1 MIKLDEVDL
10 ERHAGGL
17 LAFAIEQLGNAAT
30 DTDGFKELHAE
41 AVAAVPAV
49 QEHLRAATD
58 ELSSAAETQKLF
70 DAHSLDEDAI
80 AFGAALPEGAAV
92 VNDFALLVA
101 PVEPPPPGPAVKKAL
116 KFDSNFINFGR
127 VKLEQHSETI
137 VVKATNVSD
146 KPVTV
151 KFLHLG

>member
-1 MIKLDEVDL
+1 MIKLDELDL
-10 ERHAGGL
+10 VRREPGF
-17 LAFAIEQLGNAAT
+17 LAFAVEQLGTAAT
-30 DTDGFKELHAE
+30 DADGFKELHAE
-41 AVAAVPAV
+41 AVAAVPVV

-58 ELSSAAETQKLF
+58 ELVGAAETQKLF
-70 DAHSLDEDAI
+70 DEHSLDEDAI
-80 AFGAALPEGAAV
+80 AFGAALPEGALV
-92 VNDFALLVA
+92 VHDFAQLIA

-116 KFDSNFINFGR
+116 KFDTNFINFGR

-137 VVKATNVSD
+137 VVKATNVSN